1 MSCSLDRCF
10 IMASVVTLLRKV
22 LAKSA
27 AAFAGCG
34 LPDERQPVTHKRTR
48 AKASAANLDIE
59 LTERRKRNVANHKPN
74 EDHRERNHR
83 RPALVLPAGNSSP
96 PQAAV

>member
-34 LPDERQPVTHKRTR
+34 LPDERQPVAHKRTR
-48 AKASAANLDIE
+48 AQASAANLDANLDIE

-83 RPALVLPAGNSSP
+83 RPALVLPAGNSS
-96 PQAAV
+96 